1 MPAIAVHHTDTS
13 DSAWDAGANEKRLR
27 SGESQSY
34 YAREYAWR
42 DPKADQSTKSAYK
55 FPHHEVDGNGDPGP
69 ANMTACSTGIGALNH
84 ARGGADIPDSDR
96 QGVYRHLAAHLKD
109 GGKEPP
115 ELMQASV
122 RETGGTATDSAEH
135 VELSSVLSP
144 PATVDASARTVNVVA
159 YSGATVMRIDPWTG
173 EISQLRL
180 GLSDSEVRIGRLVGA
195 PVLNAHSA
203 ETVSDQIGVVERAW
217 IDSGKLLATLR
228 FSKRADVEPIW
239 QDIRSGII
247 RNVSIGALIYKRDR
261 QEDGSYVAT
270 DWEPMEISVVPVPA
284 DPRATVLSQ
293 VVPQARVE
301 TRKPVKE
308 EVMDEKI
315 TAGVNE
321 TRETA
326 DIAAMRAQVV
336 AEQQKIRT
344 AVRAAKLEEKFA
356 DDLCSRGVTLEEA
369 RAAIFD
375 ELTRRYEQNA
385 TRSQVVS
392 IEHDAVDK
400 RIEGMTASLL
410 HQIDNKR
417 YADDTASPWR
427 GMRLSR
433 MAEECIHL
441 AGGRRPTN
449 PNEIVKFALST
460 SDFPDVLANVANKIL
475 LDAYQVAAPS
485 YKRWAKQSTAPDFKP
500 VTRVRIGEF
509 PNFVE
514 LAEGGTI
521 TYGSV
526 ADSKEQYGLK
536 TYSGGLLITRE
547 MIIND
552 DLGAIRQMFEGVGTQ
567 AAILEN
573 KKVYEALTSNPTM
586 SDGVALFHT
595 NHGNLAGTGGA
606 ISITTLD
613 AGSVAMMTQK
623 GLDGKTPLN
632 IPPRFLIVP
641 HAKRV
646 TAVQYTNVPNIVVTK
661 QADFNPFAGQLEV
674 VADANLDVASATA
687 WYLAADPM
695 ACPTVEY
702 AYLDGAQGPQIQ
714 RIDNPDDVLGL
725 KLKAWLDF
733 GAKAIDWRGLY
744 KNPGA

>member
-13 DSAWDAGANEKRLR
+13 DSTWDASANEKRLR

-42 DPKADQSTKSAYK
+42 DPKADPSTKSAYK
-55 FPHHEVDGNGDPGP
+55 FPHHEVDGNGDPGA

-96 QGVYRHLAAHLKD
+96 QGVYLHLAAHLKD

-122 RETGGTATDSAEH
+122 RETGGAEH
-135 VELSSVLSP
+135 VELSSALSP

-173 EISQLRL
+173 ETSQLRL

-217 IDSGKLLATLR
+217 TDSGKLLATLR
-228 FSKRADVEPIW
+228 FSERADVEPIW

-301 TRKPVKE
+301 TRNSIEE

-315 TAGVNE
+315 TAGINE
-321 TRETA
+321 TRETV
-326 DIAAMRAQVV
+326 DIAALRAQVA
-336 AEQQKIRT
+336 AEQQKIRA
-344 AVRAAKLEEKFA
+344 AVRGAGLDEKFA
-356 DDLCSRGVTLEEA
+356 DELCASGVSIDEA
-369 RAAIFD
+369 RARIFD
-375 ELTRRYEQNA
+375 ELASRYEKTP
-385 TRSQVVS
+385 TRSQVATV
-392 IEHDAVDK
+392 EFDEVDK
-400 RIEGMTASLL
+400 RVGAMTAALM
-410 HQIDNKR
+410 HQISPQR
-417 YADDTASPWR
+417 YQVDGQNEWR

-433 MAEECIHL
+433 MADECVRL
-441 AGGRRPTN
+441 AGRGRPAT
-449 PNEIVKFALST
+449 PNELVKFALST
-460 SDFPDVLANVANKIL
+460 SDFPLVLANVAGKTL
-475 LDAYQVAAPS
+475 LDAYQYAAPS
-485 YKRWAKQSTAPDFKP
+485 YRRWAKQSTVPDFKP
-500 VTRVRIGEF
+500 VSRLRIGEF
-509 PNFVE
+509 PPFTK

-521 TYGSV
+521 TVGSTTETR
-526 ADSKEQYGLK
+526 EQYAIA
-536 TYSGGLLITRE
+536 TYAKRLDITRE
-547 MIIND
+547 MIVND
-552 DLGAIRQMFEGVGTQ
+552 DLGAIQQLFAGVGVQ
-567 AAILEN
+567 AAVLEN
-573 KKVYEALTSNPTM
+573 TTVYTVLTSNPNM
-586 SDGVALFHT
+586 SDGVALFHA

-606 ISITTLD
+606 ISIATLD
-613 AGSVAMMTQK
+613 AGSAAMMTQR
-623 GLDGKTPLN
+623 GLDGVTPLN

-641 HAKRV
+641 VAKRV
-646 TAVQYTNVPNIVVTK
+646 TAIQYTNVPNIVVTK
-661 QADFNPFAGQLEV
+661 QSDFNPFAGQLEV
-674 VADANLDVASATA
+674 VIDANLDTASTTA

-695 ACPTVEY
+695 AIPTVEY
-702 AYLDGAQGPQIQ
+702 AYLEGAQGPQVE
-714 RIDNPDDVLGL
+714 RVENPDDTLGMRI
-725 KLKAWLDF
+725 KAWLDF
-733 GAKAIDWRGLY
+733 GTKAIDWRGLY